1 VSLITRRSRRLLQ
14 PDHERALALLADS
27 LKGVPEAVM
36 TVGHGFTVEQLA
48 ELVHAG
54 LATQDVRR
62 VTQTGPNPLNVT
74 RRVITDVGW
83 RALAGRRAR
92 SCLTQPSAA
101 RSPCL
106 PPYPKAR
113 QRKRWCSDSATHPR

>member
-1 VSLITRRSRRLLQ
+1 MTRRSRRLLE

-48 ELVHAG
+48 ELVQAG

-62 VTQTGPNPLNVT
+62 VTRTGPNPLKVT
-74 RRVITDVGW
+74 WLVITDVGW
-83 RALAGRRAR
+83 RALAVRRAR
-92 SCLTQPSAA
+92 
-101 RSPCL
+101 
-106 PPYPKAR
+106 
-113 QRKRWCSDSATHPR
+113 